1 MEGGSKTQFRM
12 DKELDVIIIGG
23 GIVGTAIAREL
34 SRYQL
39 KIALV
44 EKEADVGWGTTKA
57 NSAVVHTGYDPKPGT
72 LMSKLNVQGARLF
85 PSICEELD
93 VPYKKIGSLVLT
105 PNEEGFKVLEEL
117 KERGKVNGVT
127 NLEIITQDKLFELEP
142 NLSRDIKG
150 ALWVKDT
157 AITAPVE
164 LAIAFRENAE
174 ENGVRFILD
183 TTVIGFELEDRKIK
197 SIKTDKGFLHAK
209 WIINAAGIYSD
220 EIARLAGDESF
231 SITPVKGEYAL
242 FDKEIG
248 NLVNHIIFPLPT
260 ETTKGIL
267 VLPTVDGNLLVGP
280 NERITTKEDTNV
292 TEEGL
297 REVISFA
304 KKEFPNLPLNMLIT
318 VFAGLRAKELNRKDF
333 VIESSPVMENLINVG
348 GIQSPGLSSAPAI
361 ALYVTEILKDRGV
374 ELTENR
380 DFIPERKAIP
390 RFSNLSW
397 EERAKLIA
405 EDPNYGEIIC
415 RCEYVTVGE
424 IMEAVKRGA
433 NTLDGIK
440 FRTRAGSG
448 RCQGGFC
455 GPRLIPL
462 LSQLLEVPPSEI
474 TKKGKESK
482 LVIGETKR

>member
-1 MEGGSKTQFRM
+1 M
-12 DKELDVIIIGG
+12 DKELDIIIIGG

-39 KIALV
+39 NIALV

-85 PSICEELD
+85 PSICGELD

-117 KERGKVNGVT
+117 RERGRLNGVT
-127 NLEIITQDKLFELEP
+127 NLEIITQEKLFELEP
-142 NLSRDIKG
+142 NISKDIKG

-174 ENGVRFILD
+174 KNGVRFILD
-183 TTVIGFELEDRKIK
+183 TTVIGFEVEDGRIE
-197 SIKTDKGFLHAK
+197 SVRTDRGILRAK
-209 WIINAAGIYSD
+209 WIINAAGVNSD
-220 EIARLAGDESF
+220 DIARLAGDDSF

-248 NLVNHIIFPLPT
+248 NWVNHIIFPLPT

-280 NERITTKEDTNV
+280 NECITSKEDTNV

-297 REVISFA
+297 KEVLTFA
-304 KKEFPNLPLNMLIT
+304 KREFPDLPLNMLIT

-333 VIESSPVMENLINVG
+333 VIEPSPVVENLINVG

-361 ALYVTEILKDRGV
+361 AVYVTEILRDRGV
-374 ELTENR
+374 KLVKKK
-380 DFIPERKAIP
+380 DFISERKAIP
-390 RFSNLSW
+390 RFANLSW
-397 EERAKLIA
+397 DERARLIA
-405 EDPNYGEIIC
+405 KDPNYGEIIC
-415 RCEYVTVGE
+415 RCEYVTIGE
-424 IMEAVKRGA
+424 IIEAVRRGA

-462 LSQLLEVPPSEI
+462 LSQLLEVSPSEI

>member
-1 MEGGSKTQFRM
+1 M
-12 DKELDVIIIGG
+12 DKELDIIIIGG

-39 KIALV
+39 DVALV
-44 EKEADVGWGTTKA
+44 EKESDVGWGTTKA
-57 NSAVVHTGYDPKPGT
+57 NSAIVHTGYDPKPGT
-72 LMSKLNVQGARLF
+72 LMAKLNVQGARLF
-85 PSICEELD
+85 PSVCEELD
-93 VPYKKIGSLVLT
+93 VPYKRLGSLVLT
-105 PNEEGFKVLEEL
+105 PDEEGFKVLEDL
-117 KERGKVNGVT
+117 KEKGKINGVT
-127 NLEIITQDKLFELEP
+127 NLEIIKQEKLFDLEP

-157 AITAPVE
+157 AITSPVE
-164 LAIAFRENAE
+164 LAIAFRENAQ

-183 TTVIGFELEDRKIK
+183 TTVVGFDLEGKRIK
-197 SIKTDKGFLHAK
+197 SVKTDKGSIRAK
-209 WIINAAGIYSD
+209 WVINAGGVYSD
-220 EIARLAGDESF
+220 DIARLAGDDSF

-248 NLVNHIIFPLPT
+248 SLVRRVIFPLPT

-280 NERITTKEDTNV
+280 NEHITTKDDTNV

-297 REVISFA
+297 KQVISFV
-304 KKEFPNLPLNMLIT
+304 KREVPSLPLNMIIT

-333 VIESSPVMENLINVG
+333 VIEPSPVVENLINVG

-361 ALYVTEILKDRGV
+361 AIYVAEILKDRGV
-374 ELTENR
+374 ELNKKKH
-380 DFIPERKAIP
+380 FIPERKAIP
-390 RFSNLSW
+390 RFANLSW
-397 EERAKLIA
+397 EERTKLIA
-405 EDPNYGEIIC
+405 KDPSYGEIIC

-424 IMEAVKRGA
+424 IVEAVRRGA

-462 LSQLLEVPPSEI
+462 LSQLLEISPEEI
-474 TKKGKESK
+474 TKKGKESR

>member
-1 MEGGSKTQFRM
+1 M
-12 DKELDVIIIGG
+12 DKELDIIIIGG

-39 KIALV
+39 DIALV

-57 NSAVVHTGYDPKPGT
+57 NSAIVHTGYDPKPGT
-72 LMSKLNVQGARLF
+72 LMAKLNVQGARLF

-93 VPYKKIGSLVLT
+93 VPYKRLGSLVLT
-105 PNEEGFKVLEEL
+105 PDEDGFKVLEEL
-117 KERGKVNGVT
+117 KEKGKINGVT
-127 NLEIITQDKLFELEP
+127 NLEIIKQEKLFELEP

-157 AITAPVE
+157 AITSPVE
-164 LAIAFRENAE
+164 LAIAFRENAQ

-183 TTVIGFELEDRKIK
+183 TTVIGFDLEGKRIR
-197 SIKTDKGFLHAK
+197 SVKTDKGSFRAK
-209 WIINAAGIYSD
+209 WIINAGGVYSD
-220 EIARLAGDESF
+220 DIARLAGDDSF

-248 NLVNHIIFPLPT
+248 NLVNRVIFPLPA

-280 NERITTKEDTNV
+280 NEHITTKDDTNV

-297 REVISFA
+297 KEVISFV
-304 KKEFPNLPLNMLIT
+304 KREVPNLPLNMIIT

-333 VIESSPVMENLINVG
+333 VIEPSPVVENLINVG

-361 ALYVTEILKDRGV
+361 AIYVVEILKDRGV
-374 ELTENR
+374 DLSKKR

-405 EDPNYGEIIC
+405 KDPSYGEIIC

-424 IMEAVKRGA
+424 IMEAVRRGA

-462 LSQLLEVPPSEI
+462 LSQLLEVPPEEI
-474 TKKGKESK
+474 TKKGKESR
-482 LVIGETKR
+482 LVIGETKL

>member
-1 MEGGSKTQFRM
+1 MEGGSKTQFGM
-12 DKELDVIIIGG
+12 DKELDVVIIGG

-34 SRYQL
+34 AKYQL
-39 KIALV
+39 EVALV

-72 LMSKLNVQGARLF
+72 LMAKLNVEGARLF
-85 PSICEELD
+85 PYICEELD
-93 VPYKKIGSLVLT
+93 VPYKRIGSLVLT
-105 PNEEGFKVLEEL
+105 PDEEGFKVLEKLE
-117 KERGKVNGVT
+117 ERGKINGVT
-127 NLEIITQDKLFELEP
+127 NLEIIRQDKLFELEP

-157 AITAPVE
+157 AITSPVE

-174 ENGVRFILD
+174 QNGVRFIFD
-183 TTVIGFELEDRKIK
+183 TTVIGFEIENKKIEF
-197 SIKTDKGFLHAK
+197 IKTDKGLLRAS
-209 WIINAAGIYSD
+209 WIINSAGIYSD
-220 EIARLAGDESF
+220 EIARLAGDDSF
-231 SITPVKGEYAL
+231 TITPVKGEYAL
-242 FDKEIG
+242 FDKEVG

-280 NERITTKEDTNV
+280 NEHITSKDDTNV
-292 TEEGL
+292 TEKGL
-297 REVISFA
+297 QEILSFA
-304 KKEFPNLPLNMLIT
+304 KKEVSNLPLNMIIT
-318 VFAGLRAKELNRKDF
+318 VFAGLRAKELNRRDF
-333 VIESSPVMENLINVG
+333 VIEPSHIIENLINVG
-348 GIQSPGLSSAPAI
+348 GIQSPGLSSAPGI
-361 ALYVTEILKDRGV
+361 AVYVTEILKDKGIK
-374 ELTENR
+374 LLPKSN
-380 DFIPERKAIP
+380 FIPERKAIP
-390 RFSNLSW
+390 RFINLSW

-405 EDPNYGEIIC
+405 KDPNYGEIIC

-424 IMEAVKRGA
+424 IIEAVRRGA

-462 LSQLLEVPPSEI
+462 LSQLLEIPPGEI
-474 TKKGKESK
+474 TKKGKDSR
-482 LVIGETKR
+482 LVVGETKR

>member
-1 MEGGSKTQFRM
+1 M
-12 DKELDVIIIGG
+12 DKELDIIIIGG

-39 KIALV
+39 DVALV

-57 NSAVVHTGYDPKPGT
+57 NSAIVHTGYDPKPGT
-72 LMSKLNVQGARLF
+72 LMAKLNVQGARLF

-93 VPYKKIGSLVLT
+93 VPYKRLGSLVLT
-105 PNEEGFKVLEEL
+105 PDEDGFKVLEEL
-117 KERGKVNGVT
+117 KEKGKINGVT
-127 NLEIITQDKLFELEP
+127 NLEIIKQEKLFELEP

-157 AITAPVE
+157 AITSPVE
-164 LAIAFRENAE
+164 LAIAFRENAQ

-183 TTVIGFELEDRKIK
+183 TTVIGFDLEGKRIR
-197 SIKTDKGFLHAK
+197 SVKTDKGSFRAK
-209 WIINAAGIYSD
+209 WIINAGGIYSD
-220 EIARLAGDESF
+220 DIARLAGDDSF

-248 NLVNHIIFPLPT
+248 NLVNRVIFPLPT

-280 NERITTKEDTNV
+280 NEHITTKDDTNV

-297 REVISFA
+297 KEVISFV
-304 KKEFPNLPLNMLIT
+304 KREVPNLPLNMIIT

-333 VIESSPVMENLINVG
+333 VIEPSPVVENLINVG

-361 ALYVTEILKDRGV
+361 AIYVVEMLKDRGV
-374 ELTENR
+374 DLSKKR

-405 EDPNYGEIIC
+405 KDPSYGEIIC

-424 IMEAVKRGA
+424 IMEAVRRGA

-462 LSQLLEVPPSEI
+462 LSQLLEVPPEEI
-474 TKKGKESK
+474 TKKGKESR
-482 LVIGETKR
+482 LVIGETKL

>member
-1 MEGGSKTQFRM
+1 M
-12 DKELDVIIIGG
+12 DKELDVVIIGG

-39 KIALV
+39 RVALV

-72 LMSKLNVQGARLF
+72 LMAKLNVQGARLF

-93 VPYKKIGSLVLT
+93 VPYKKLGSLVLT
-105 PNEEGFKVLEEL
+105 PNEEGFRELEEL
-117 KERGKVNGVT
+117 KERGKINGVT
-127 NLEIITQDKLFELEP
+127 NLEIITQEKLFELEP

-150 ALWVKDT
+150 ALWIKDT
-157 AITAPVE
+157 AITSPVE
-164 LAIAFRENAE
+164 LTIALRENAE
-174 ENGVRFILD
+174 RNGVRFILD
-183 TTVIGFELEDRKIK
+183 TTVTGFELEDRKIK
-197 SIKTDKGFLHAK
+197 SIRTDKGFLKAN
-209 WIINAAGIYSD
+209 WIINAAGVYSD
-220 EIARLAGDESF
+220 DVARFAGDESF

-248 NLVNHIIFPLPT
+248 NLVNHVIFPLPT

-280 NERITTKEDTNV
+280 NEHTTSKDDTNV

-297 REVISFA
+297 RGIISFA
-304 KKEFPNLPLNMLIT
+304 KGEVPNLPLSMLIT

-333 VIESSPVMENLINVG
+333 VIEPSPVVENLINVG

-361 ALYVTEILKDRGV
+361 ALYVIEILKDKGV
-374 ELTENR
+374 ELVKKR

-390 RFSNLSW
+390 RFANLSW
-397 EERAKLIA
+397 EERTRLIA
-405 EDPNYGEIIC
+405 QDSNYGEIIC
-415 RCEYVTVGE
+415 RCEHVTVGE
-424 IMEAVKRGA
+424 IIEAVRRGA

-462 LSQLLEVPPSEI
+462 LSQLLEVPPEEI
-474 TKKGKESK
+474 TKKGKESR

>member
-1 MEGGSKTQFRM
+1 M

-34 SRYQL
+34 AKYQL
-39 KIALV
+39 EVVLV

-72 LMSKLNVQGARLF
+72 LMAKLNVEGARLF
-85 PSICEELD
+85 PYVCEELD

-105 PNEEGFKVLEEL
+105 PNEDGFKILENLE
-117 KERGKVNGVT
+117 KRGKINGVT
-127 NLEIITQDKLFELEP
+127 NLEIISQDKIFELEP

-157 AITAPVE
+157 AITSPIE

-174 ENGVRFILD
+174 QNGVRFIFD
-183 TTVIGFELEDRKIK
+183 TTVIGFEVEDKKIK
-197 SIKTDKGFLHAK
+197 VIKTDKGLLKAR
-209 WIINAAGIYSD
+209 WIINSAGIHSD
-220 EIARLAGDESF
+220 EIAKLAGDDSF
-231 SITPVKGEYAL
+231 TITPVKGEYAL
-242 FDKEIG
+242 FDKEVG
-248 NLVNHIIFPLPT
+248 NLVSHIIFPLPT

-280 NERITTKEDTNV
+280 NEHITSKDDTNV
-292 TEEGL
+292 TDKGL
-297 REVISFA
+297 QEILSFA
-304 KKEFPNLPLNMLIT
+304 KREVPNLPLNMIIT
-318 VFAGLRAKELNRKDF
+318 VFAGLRAKELSKKDF
-333 VIESSPVMENLINVG
+333 VIEPSPIVENLINVG

-361 ALYVTEILKDRGV
+361 AVYVKEILKDKGIKFFPKSNFV
-374 ELTENR
+374 
-380 DFIPERKAIP
+380 PERKAIS
-390 RFSNLSW
+390 RFVNLSW
-397 EERAKLIA
+397 EERDKLIA
-405 EDPNYGEIIC
+405 KDPNYGEIIC
-415 RCEYVTVGE
+415 RCEYVTLGE
-424 IMEAVKRGA
+424 VIEAVKRGA
-433 NTLDGIK
+433 NTLDGVK

-462 LSQLLEVPPSEI
+462 LSQLLETPPENI
-474 TKKGKESK
+474 TKKGKESR